1 MHSPYRG
8 TRPSRWPRITQQLV
22 ERHPLSPKE
31 IVDVV
36 LLCWDSILASSIGT
50 RGFRIG
56 ADIFPKPQIMGFFL
70 HELMPLELQARYP
83 GIWRPDASGK
93 DKDLVPLQKSF
104 AT

>member
-8 TRPSRWPRITQQLV
+8 TRPSRWPRVTQQLV
-22 ERHPLSPKE
+22 ERHPLSPQE

-70 HELMPLELQARYP
+70 HELMPLECDRFELRY
-83 GIWRPDASGK
+83 
-93 DKDLVPLQKSF
+93 
-104 AT
+104 ATRLNRVVGLYFGLRA